1 MTATILK
8 LKKMFNKII
17 IFAPFEFSISVFSGY
32 NFVYVVEPGDLVFF
46 SQLFHSGE
54 ERTATGIDSDL
65 SKNAIIAC
73 SQIPNSS
80 VYHVGMVTETDSEGV
95 INEAAAGNIATNEAS
110 DGGILSDRQSLKGI
124 KIVHTSQKLN
134 AVMIEPLSTIIERA
148 LHEHPAD
155 DLLVE
160 VAKVDVEK
168 KWRHAAVEWAVKEKA
183 KGFCILCPH
192 SSNC

>member
-1 MTATILK
+1 MYYIL
-8 LKKMFNKII
+8 F
-17 IFAPFEFSISVFSGY
+17 
-32 NFVYVVEPGDLVFF
+32 YVVEPGDLVFF

-54 ERTATGIDSDL
+54 ESTATGINRGL
-65 SKNAIIAC
+65 SKNAIISC

-80 VYHVGMVTETDSEGV
+80 VYHVGMVAEIDSEGET
-95 INEAAAGNIATNEAS
+95 NEAAGNIATNEAS
-110 DGGILSDRQSLKGI
+110 GGGILSDRKSLKGI

-134 AVMIEPLSTIIERA
+134 AIVIEPLSTIIERA

-168 KWRHAAVEWAVKEKA
+168 KWRHAAVEWAMKEKA
-183 KGFCILCPH
+183 KGLNFVSTFL
-192 SSNC
+192 